1 MIENTSNSKNKG
13 LGRGL
18 GSLLGGAQEASP
30 ANRPLNIEKHS
41 TTNPQTTKPAIAE
54 VVTEGRVWN
63 VAIDKMV
70 PGTFQPRKTFEK
82 DKLEELAQSIRE
94 HGILQPI
101 VARKLSSG
109 KFEIIAGERRWRA
122 AQLAG
127 KHEVPVLLREF
138 SDKEA
143 LELAI
148 IENIQRE
155 DLNAIEE
162 AEGYFRL
169 ANEFAL
175 SQQQIS
181 ERVGRDRATVANAIR
196 LLSLPTIVQKM
207 ITEGQLSVGHAK
219 VILSVPDTIKQ
230 IDLAKRV
237 LSEKLSVRKLEK
249 IALDINKPTPVQT
262 EDLKSNVTQKLIG
275 GLAEELQKLLSTKVE
290 IDYKNSK
297 GHVRLYFYSDE
308 ELTQLVDRLKA
319 ECQK

>member
-18 GSLLGGAQEASP
+18 GSLLGGGQEVSP
-30 ANRPLNIEKHS
+30 ANRPLNIEKHA
-41 TTNPQTTKPAIAE
+41 TPASQPIKQAVE
-54 VVTEGRVWN
+54 INTEGRVWN
-63 VAIDKMV
+63 IAIDKMV
-70 PGTFQPRKTFEK
+70 AGAFQPRKTFEK

-101 VARKLSSG
+101 VGRKLANG

-127 KHEVPVLLREF
+127 KHEIPVLIKEF

-155 DLNAIEE
+155 DLNPIEE

-181 ERVGRDRATVANAIR
+181 ERVGRERATVANAIR
-196 LLSLPTIVQKM
+196 LLSLPNLIQKM
-207 ITEGQLSVGHAK
+207 IAESQLSVGHAK

-230 IDLAKRV
+230 IELAKKV
-237 LSEKLSVRKLEK
+237 LAEKLSVRKLEK
-249 IALDINKPTPVQT
+249 VALEMVKPAPTQAEDI
-262 EDLKSNVTQKLIG
+262 KSNVTQKLIG

>member
-1 MIENTSNSKNKG
+1 MIENASNTKNKG

-18 GSLLGGAQEASP
+18 GSLLGGGQEISP
-30 ANRPLNIEKHS
+30 ANRPLNIEKHTATS
-41 TTNPQTTKPAIAE
+41 PQPVKQIAE
-54 VVTEGRVWN
+54 VNTEGRVWN
-63 VAIDKMV
+63 VAIDKMIA
-70 PGTFQPRKTFEK
+70 GAFQPRKTFEK

-101 VARKLSSG
+101 VGRKLANG
-109 KFEIIAGERRWRA
+109 KIEIIAGERRWRA

-127 KHEVPVLLREF
+127 KHEVPVLIKEF

-155 DLNAIEE
+155 DLNPIEE

-196 LLSLPTIVQKM
+196 LLSLPGVIQKM
-207 ITEGQLSVGHAK
+207 ISEGQLSVGHAK

-230 IDLAKRV
+230 IELAKRV

-249 IALDINKPTPVQT
+249 VALEMNKPAPVQS
-262 EDLKSNVTQKLIG
+262 EDMKSNVTQKLIG